1 MPAVNLFHRLPA
13 GNAHRRLTWPACVLL
28 LPLLVGCGFKPEGL
42 VGQSLDDVQARL
54 GTADSQS
61 QGTVPASWD
70 GAFGPRPTLLQP
82 GDTFVSVRYSDYHG
96 QQIHIFA
103 VSPQVYQRVKG
114 VSPGGKK
121 AYVLQVST
129 TPKGVVF

>member
-1 MPAVNLFHRLPA
+1 
-13 GNAHRRLTWPACVLL
+13 LL
-28 LPLLVGCGFKPEGL
+28 LALIAGCGFKPESL

-54 GTADSQS
+54 GTPDSQS

-82 GDTFVSVRYSDYHG
+82 GDNFVSVRYADYHG
-96 QQIHIFA
+96 QQLHIFA

-114 VSPGGKK
+114 VSPGVKK
-121 AYVLQVST
+121 AYVLEAST
-129 TPKGVVF
+129 TPKGAVF